1 MQSSNRIPK
10 ESKLARVF
18 LGLGSNMGDR
28 EHNLQTALQALSQKI
43 ELVKVSSLYDTAP
56 VGNTLQERFL
66 NIACAAAT
74 ELPPI
79 ALLAFIK
86 EIEHK
91 LGRRTGPVNSP
102 RPIDIDILFY
112 GDLIIDTPGLVIP
125 HPRLTERA
133 FVLAP
138 LNEIAPRFM
147 HPVTKQT
154 ISRLYKTLKI
164 IPGDAVKLQNI
175 RGVLCTK

>member
-1 MQSSNRIPK
+1 MESSNRIPK
-10 ESKLARVF
+10 EPKTARVF

-66 NIACAAAT
+66 NMACAAAT
-74 ELPPI
+74 ALPPI

-86 EIEHK
+86 QIEQK
-91 LGRRTGPVNSP
+91 LGRLPGPVNSP

-112 GDLIIDTPGLVIP
+112 GDLIINTPGLVIP
-125 HPRLTERA
+125 HTRLTERA

-138 LNEIAPRFM
+138 LNEIAPRFI

-154 ISRLYKTLKI
+154 VSLLYKTLKI
-164 IPGDAVKLQNI
+164 DPGDAVKLQNI
-175 RGVLCTK
+175 RGVLCMK

>member
-1 MQSSNRIPK
+1 MQSSNCIPK
-10 ESKLARVF
+10 ESKPTRVF

-28 EHNLQTALQALSQKI
+28 ELNLRMALQALSQKT

-66 NIACAAAT
+66 NMACAAAT
-74 ELPPI
+74 ALPPI
-79 ALLAFIK
+79 ALLAFVK
-86 EIEHK
+86 QIEQK
-91 LGRRTGPVNSP
+91 LGRRPRPVNSP

-112 GDLIIDTPGLVIP
+112 GDLIINTPGLVIP

-138 LNEIAPRFM
+138 LDEIAPRFI

-154 ISRLYKTLKI
+154 VSLLYKTLKI
-164 IPGDAVKLQNI
+164 DPGDAVKLQNI